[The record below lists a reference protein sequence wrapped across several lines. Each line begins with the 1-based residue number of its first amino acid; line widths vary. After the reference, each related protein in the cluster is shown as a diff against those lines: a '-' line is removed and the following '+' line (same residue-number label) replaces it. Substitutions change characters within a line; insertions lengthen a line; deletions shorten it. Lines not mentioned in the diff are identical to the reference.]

1 MKILKMLSL
10 CGCLTLA
17 LASCSNESNMIPD
30 LPDESVESS
39 SVFSQLSHILGQIV
53 TDQAAQGDSY
63 VLCYDGE
70 INVLTEDEYMLIC
83 SIAELLSGENSPQ
96 KAPRGNGWHN
106 GGTYKNNRVDG
117 AVKAANKIKKLI
129 RADQN
134 FELHIE
140 RNGDGTFT
148 IWWRIV

>member
-17 LASCSNESNMIPD
+17 LASCSNESSMNPN
-30 LPDESVESS
+30 LPDESVKSS

-63 VLCYDGE
+63 VMCSDGE
-70 INVLTEDEYMLIC
+70 IYVLTEDEYMLFS
-83 SIAELLSGENSPQ
+83 SIADLLSGENSPQ

-106 GGTYKNNRVDG
+106 GGTYKNSGIG
-117 AVKAANKIKKLI
+117 AMKAVNKIKKLI
-129 RADQN
+129 RADQD